1 MQYEIIGGNLPA
13 VLCRL
18 SKGEK
23 IVCESG
29 GMSWMDGV
37 FKMETVGGDAGKMF
51 GRMFSGESMFTNT
64 YTAQQDGEIAFASCF
79 PGEILAINLTPGK
92 SIIAQKRAFLASEAG
107 VDMSVFFQKKIGKGL
122 FGGEGFIMEKFTGSG
137 LVFLEVDGSVM
148 EYTLARGEKKVME
161 TGHLVMMDDTCQ
173 MDIER
178 ISGVKNVL
186 FGGEGLFNT
195 VVTGPGK
202 IVIQTMPMAKTAGVI
217 SQYLPTQSG

>member
-37 FKMETVGGDAGKMF
+37 FKMETVGGGAGKMF
-51 GRMFSGESMFTNT
+51 GRVFSGESMFTNT

>member
-18 SKGEK
+18 SRGEK
-23 IVCESG
+23 IICESG

-37 FKMETVGGDAGKMF
+37 FKMETTGGGAAKMF

-79 PGEILAINLTPGK
+79 PGEILAVNLTPGK
-92 SIIAQKRAFLASEAG
+92 SIIAQKKAFLASEAG
-107 VDMSVFFQKKIGKGL
+107 VEMSVFFQKKVGKGF

-137 LVFLEVDGSVM
+137 LVFLEVDGSIK
-148 EYTLARGEKKVME
+148 EYNLAPGERKVMD
-161 TGHLVMMDDTCQ
+161 TGHLVMMDDTCK

-195 VVTGPGK
+195 VVTGPGR
-202 IVIQTMPMAKTAGVI
+202 IVIQTMPLAKTAGVI
-217 SQYLPTQSG
+217 AGYIPQSSN